1 MRIPILQNYG
11 QADDGDYLSDMIY
24 AVPPAETPKLKSV
37 KRHPLNM
44 RTTKELRDKVERAAK
59 LSGRSL
65 VQEVEYRLERSFWE
79 DEVRDG
85 LPSPLDSK

>member
-1 MRIPILQNYG
+1 MRIPILQNH
-11 QADDGDYLSDMIY
+11 DD
-24 AVPPAETPKLKSV
+24 APAG

-44 RTTKELRDKVERAAK
+44 RTTKELRDKIERAAR

-79 DEVRDG
+79 DEVRGG
-85 LPSPLDSK
+85 LPLPIDSK